1 MRRIGRANAIM
12 QSINEGI
19 GGGWGMFWRA
29 QTSTLIM
36 KTKLVLFPLILA
48 SLCLSSC
55 ASAGLEFRNSFSG
68 RVTPGERVA
77 AGAFDLVTLPVQI
90 PVIVAMKISE

>member
-1 MRRIGRANAIM
+1 M

-19 GGGWGMFWRA
+19 GGSWGMLRRT

-36 KTKLVLFPLILA
+36 KTKLVLLPLILA

-55 ASAGLEFRNSFSG
+55 ASVGLEFRNSFSG

-77 AGAFDLVTLPVQI
+77 AGAFDLVTLPVQL
-90 PVIVAMKISE
+90 PVIAAMKISE

>member
-1 MRRIGRANAIM
+1 M
-12 QSINEGI
+12 QSINEVL
-19 GGGWGMFWRA
+19 GGSSRILRRA
-29 QTSTLIM
+29 QTSTLMM
-36 KTKLVLFPLILA
+36 KTKLVLLPLVLA

-77 AGAFDLVTLPVQI
+77 AGAFDLVTLPVQV
-90 PVIVAMKISE
+90 PVIAAMKISE

>member
-1 MRRIGRANAIM
+1 M
-12 QSINEGI
+12 QSINEAF
-19 GGGWGMFWRA
+19 GGGWGMLRRA

-36 KTKLVLFPLILA
+36 KTKLILLPLVLA
-48 SLCLSSC
+48 SLYLSSC

-90 PVIVAMKISE
+90 PVIAAIKISE

>member
-1 MRRIGRANAIM
+1 M
-12 QSINEGI
+12 QSINEVL
-19 GGGWGMFWRA
+19 GGSSRILRRA
-29 QTSTLIM
+29 QTSTLMM
-36 KTKLVLFPLILA
+36 KPKLVLLSLVLA

-77 AGAFDLVTLPVQI
+77 AGAFDLVTLPVQL
-90 PVIVAMKISE
+90 PVIAAMKISE

>member
-1 MRRIGRANAIM
+1 M
-12 QSINEGI
+12 QSINAVL
-19 GGGWGMFWRA
+19 GGSSRILRRA
-29 QTSTLIM
+29 QTSTLMM
-36 KTKLVLFPLILA
+36 KTKLVLLPLVLA

-77 AGAFDLVTLPVQI
+77 AGAFDLVTLPVQL
-90 PVIVAMKISE
+90 PVIAAMKISE

>member
-1 MRRIGRANAIM
+1 M
-12 QSINEGI
+12 QSINDAF
-19 GGGWGMFWRA
+19 GGGCGMLRRA

-36 KTKLVLFPLILA
+36 KTKLILLPLILA

-77 AGAFDLVTLPVQI
+77 AGAFDLVTLPVQL
-90 PVIVAMKISE
+90 PVIAAMKISE